1 MFGHNN
7 NGLPYPYDH
16 YSSEFQG
23 QLPFPDTTTIST
35 HPTFPSP
42 PLYLPP
48 LAIPAELDSLS
59 ALRSE
64 LGHTSS
70 GCSSYGGSPSSIT
83 SYGTCSTPTLIQRSV
98 SSHSLQK
105 NSEVYSPMNASP
117 PGYFE
122 AETSS
127 VRKVLSTGD
136 LQGVNLGQHSQRA
149 NSPLANENSIIE
161 SMNRASP
168 YSPEEK
174 KERIERYRSKRN
186 LRNFNKKIKYECRKT
201 LADSRPRI
209 RGRFARND
217 EIEKTP
223 QSQWD
228 HHTGVEEEEEEDDN
242 WINFLDAFSANLMP

>member
-1 MFGHNN
+1 MFGHNRN
-7 NGLPYPYDH
+7 ELPYD
-16 YSSEFQG
+16 YSSEFPCQFP
-23 QLPFPDTTTIST
+23 LPDSHTTPTTTT
-35 HPTFPSP
+35 LQTFPSP
-42 PLYLPP
+42 PLFLPP
-48 LAIPAELDSLS
+48 LAIPGEHDSIS

-64 LGHTSS
+64 LGYTSS
-70 GCSSYGGSPSSIT
+70 GCSSYVGSPNSIT
-83 SYGTCSTPTLIQRSV
+83 SYGTYSPTIIQRSV

-105 NSEVYSPMNASP
+105 NVEVYSPMNSSP
-117 PGYFE
+117 QGFFSLQPLIQQG
-122 AETSS
+122 ANLAQHNQ
-127 VRKVLSTGD
+127 LS
-136 LQGVNLGQHSQRA
+136 
-149 NSPLANENSIIE
+149 NSPLATESSIFE

-209 RGRFARND
+209 RGRFAKND

-228 HHTGVEEEEEEDDN
+228 HTGMVESCSPEEISKLPCLCLNVVKTEMKN
-242 WINFLDAFSANLMP
+242 MLAFMCV